1 MSGTLTILLMSAA
14 LGIAAFGIGM
24 LPLFFTFSRTH
35 IQYLST
41 VGTGLLLGAAL
52 GIIIPEGVET
62 LVSSNVSEPSRK
74 IALSLILGFA
84 FMLIVEQLI
93 SGHPHDHGGEFK
105 HSPLPTS
112 ASLAVP
118 GRTADGRVSPNAE
131 FDISLAELEDAEG
144 IHSNGRDSTEQPIL
158 ERLGGGGVREGNG
171 SAEVPDKKRAFSM
184 TLGLVIH
191 SLADGLALGAS
202 ALPRKGDGDSEA
214 TQNTQLSLVVF
225 LAIIIHKAPT
235 ALALS
240 MSLLSSLT
248 PSECRKHLAAFSAAT
263 PIGALVVFAILNIL
277 GGDIEGEWTGIAL
290 LLSGGTFLYVATVL
304 APVSKPESSRSSTS
318 SSTEMDERLRIGL
331 ILLGMFI
338 PLLIALFTAH
348 EH

>member
-14 LGIAAFGIGM
+14 LGLAAFGIGM

-74 IALSLILGFA
+74 IAVSLILGFA
-84 FMLIVEQLI
+84 FMLIVEQLT
-93 SGHPHDHGGEFK
+93 SGHSHDHGDEFK

-112 ASLAVP
+112 ASLSVP

-144 IHSNGRDSTEQPIL
+144 IHSNGRDSTEQPML
-158 ERLGGGGVREGNG
+158 QRLGGGVREGNG
-171 SAEVPDKKRAFSM
+171 SVGVPDRKRAFPM

-202 ALPRKGDGDSEA
+202 ALPRRGDSGSEA

-304 APVSKPESSRSSTS
+304 APVSKPESSRSSS
-318 SSTEMDERLRIGL
+318 SSTEMGERLRIGL

-338 PLLIALFTAH
+338 PLLISLFTGH